1 MELLVDREMKIN
13 NVYLVRVL
21 LLSLGKWRVRGVEK
35 GINQHREA

>member
-1 MELLVDREMKIN
+1 MELLVDREVKIN

-21 LLSLGKWRVRGVEK
+21 LLSLGKWRVRVEK